1 MKRFVVGML
10 AATLVMSAARVGIA
24 QSKTVKAEM
33 RTETATVE
41 AIEAGT
47 RTLTL
52 KKPDGTFVTTIA
64 GPDVQRFSEIK
75 IGDKVTARYYETI
88 VLRMKPNSEPGED
101 TTARATTGSGQALPG
116 GTSSK
121 QRTITAVITAID
133 MSVPS
138 ISFKGPNGWA
148 YTSRVQDTE
157 ALSKVKVGDRVDIV
171 WTEATLVS
179 IDRT

>member
-1 MKRFVVGML
+1 RANHARRGGHMKRFVVGILTAAVLML
-10 AATLVMSAARVGIA
+10 TARTAAIA

-75 IGDKVTARYYETI
+75 IGDTVTARYYETI
-88 VLRMKPNSEPGED
+88 VLRMKPNH
-101 TTARATTGSGQALPG
+101 
-116 GTSSK
+116 
-121 QRTITAVITAID
+121 
-133 MSVPS
+133 
-138 ISFKGPNGWA
+138 
-148 YTSRVQDTE
+148 
-157 ALSKVKVGDRVDIV
+157 
-171 WTEATLVS
+171 
-179 IDRT
+179 